1 MICEI
6 KVVCSL
12 SHLGYLLTTWIHL
25 FSAGKLLFTG
35 SCMVS
40 IPTQE
45 MVCEIKVVY
54 SLFHLRYLLTMC
66 IHLFA
71 DCKLIHAWLA
81 FQHRRIICKIKVVYS
96 LSTCGTSWPC
106 AFIYFQSVSYF
117 SLVHTSLALQLRR
130 MICEIKVVC
139 SLFHLRNF
147 LTMCIHLFY
156 SGCKLVHAWLA
167 FQHKRM
173 ICHIELS
180 CSLFHLRYLNMC
192 IDLFSGGKLL
202 FSCLCMV
209 SIPTQ
214 ENDLWN

>member
-1 MICEI
+1 MRMICEV

-12 SHLGYLLTTWIHL
+12 SHLGYLLTMWIHL

-81 FQHRRIICKIKVVYS
+81 FQHK
-96 LSTCGTSWPC
+96 G
-106 AFIYFQSVSYF
+106 
-117 SLVHTSLALQLRR
+117 
-130 MICEIKVVC
+130 
-139 SLFHLRNF
+139 
-147 LTMCIHLFY
+147 
-156 SGCKLVHAWLA
+156 
-167 FQHKRM
+167 M
-173 ICHIELS
+173 ICHIELI

-214 ENDLWN
+214 ENDL